1 MMSRASRLGVYWA
14 PGHNRPADLEYMR
27 ALQPAVVRILDPDV
41 AQVSAAHTAAP
52 NALLALRFWLLD
64 DDGFQQQER
73 MQPDPEGFADANAT
87 AQIAA
92 LENLEKLARERGLS
106 FPSREQILLNALN
119 EPTIW
124 GPERTQR
131 RANANRY
138 NLRFGKHIEAAGCGA
153 LLGCINS
160 GQPDDWPPQ
169 WDWFGDALAFLAG
182 SSRSLLELHEYWQPE
197 GPNAVW
203 TDEQRRERRDGGAL
217 AWRHKHLPA
226 AVRILIGECGCDG
239 VIYSRHA
246 QANRGWRAFMSPEQY
261 AQQLAEYLAGCDS
274 RVVAAL
280 PFLTDYRENRANA
293 WDTFDTAPAHD
304 EILARRSA
312 FEVQLPTSGAP
323 TQTPPP
329 VHLPIIENG
338 GSGGATTDDFTRVM
352 SFIHKWEGGF
362 SLDPEDHG
370 NWTGGRKGVGELRGT
385 NFGISAA
392 SYPDLD
398 IRNLTQ
404 EQADAIYRRD
414 YWLPSGADH
423 LPWPANL
430 LVMDT
435 AILHGVGAATR
446 WLAEVGTD
454 PLAIAAKRL
463 RVYTHAD
470 NWQHFGAGWVNRV
483 AALLEASAN
492 N

>member
-1 MMSRASRLGVYWA
+1 
-14 PGHNRPADLEYMR
+14 MR

-52 NALLALRFWLLD
+52 DALLALRFWLLD

-73 MQPDPEGFADANAT
+73 MQADPEGFADANAA

-92 LENLEKLARERGLS
+92 LEKLEEQARERGLS

-124 GPERTQR
+124 GPERAVR
-131 RANANRY
+131 RVNANRY
-138 NLRFGKHIEAAGCGA
+138 SVRFGKRIEAAGCGA

-169 WDWFGDALAFLAG
+169 WAWFGDTLAFLAG
-182 SSRSLLELHEYWQPE
+182 STRSLLELHEYWQPE

-203 TDEQRRERRDGGAL
+203 VDEAGKQRRDGGAL
-217 AWRHKHLPA
+217 AWRHRHLSA

-239 VIYSRHA
+239 VIYGRHA
-246 QANRGWRAFMSPEQY
+246 QANRGWRAFMQPADY
-261 AQQLAEYLAGCDS
+261 AKQLAEYLAGCDS

-293 WDTFDTAPAHD
+293 WDTFDTGPAHA

-312 FEVQLPTSGAP
+312 FEVQPPTSGAP
-323 TQTPPP
+323 VQPSPGAPTQPVTPPPP

-338 GSGGATTDDFTRVM
+338 GTHTDDFARVM

-362 SLDPEDHG
+362 SDNPEDHG
-370 NWTGGRKGVGELRGT
+370 NWTGGRKGVGELKGT

-392 SYPDLD
+392 SYPQLD

-404 EQADAIYRRD
+404 EEADAIYRRD

-430 LVMDT
+430 LVMDS
-435 AILHGVGAATR
+435 AILHGVGAAKK
-446 WLAEVGTD
+446 WINEVGTD

-483 AALLEASAN
+483 AALLATSAKN
-492 N
+492 